1 MITRR
6 ILYDYS
12 TKIIYIFKIQLQI
25 TPKSYTEDDSITLIN
40 HVSSVGLGCVGV
52 RAARGAAGL
61 MRCRFFCLLIHAEK
75 DDHF

>member
-6 ILYDYS
+6 
-12 TKIIYIFKIQLQI
+12 IIYIFKIQLQI
-25 TPKSYTEDDSITLIN
+25 TPKSYTEDD
-40 HVSSVGLGCVGV
+40 SSVGLGCVGV